1 MVVSCAGDGLVRVW
15 DAGTGQCLR
24 TLVDEER
31 KAVTSVR
38 WTPNGRFVV
47 SWALDGCVRLWD
59 YVAGEVRK
67 TYQGHRN
74 ERFGLS
80 GCIGVAGGEA
90 FLVSG
95 SEDGEVVAWDVV
107 SKEVLWRGKGHRKV
121 VLGVDVWKL
130 PDGRNLLASGGMDKD
145 IRLWIE
151 EGDGQADMNGHAQLV
166 EAGASASSEVHDE
179 GSDMEEA

>member
-74 ERFGLS
+74 EKFGLG

-90 FLVSG
+90 FLLSG

-107 SKEVLWRGKGHRKV
+107 SKEILWRGEGHRKV
-121 VLGVDVWKL
+121 VLAVDVWKL
-130 PDGRNLLASGGMDKD
+130 PDGRNLLATGGMDKD

-151 EGDGQADMNGHAQLV
+151 EGDGQAVNGQV
-166 EAGASASSEVHDE
+166 ELGEADASAFREVHDE
-179 GSDMEEA
+179 LSDVEEA